1 MIVNRG
7 GNNRR
12 LRLSD
17 ENKIASLGSKV
28 AAPLCS
34 TRVYRAVTAEA
45 IVAANIVLGQIG
57 TEALTLCRLGV
68 GGSSGEARDGDE
80 GNDSRMHFDLDIE

>member
-1 MIVNRG
+1 MTVNG
-7 GNNRR
+7 VGNGRR
-12 LRLSD
+12 LRLSN
-17 ENKIASLGSKV
+17 ENKIASLGSEI
-28 AAPLCS
+28 ATPLCS

-80 GNDSRMHFDLDIE
+80 SKDGRMHFDLDVE

>member
-1 MIVNRG
+1 MTVNG
-7 GNNRR
+7 VGNGRR
-12 LRLSD
+12 LRLSN
-17 ENKIASLGSKV
+17 ENKIASLGSEI
-28 AAPLCS
+28 ATPLCS

-80 GNDSRMHFDLDIE
+80 SNDSRMHFDLDIE